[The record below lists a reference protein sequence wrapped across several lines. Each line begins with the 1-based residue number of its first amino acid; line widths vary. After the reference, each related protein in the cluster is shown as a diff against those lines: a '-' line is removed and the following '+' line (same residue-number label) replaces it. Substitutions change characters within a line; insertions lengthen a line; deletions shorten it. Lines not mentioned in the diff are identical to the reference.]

1 MKRIVVALFLLSALV
16 MLPEITAAES
26 EHVIVSKGFPLGPHY
41 TLNMIEKASAF
52 VCPESQFVVD
62 ETGNFVLDERGNPIP
77 IYGNVVYVPE
87 NKEDAYPVAID
98 MEWGLQ
104 ENKVYF
110 DKTKLQATDWC
121 TGFTPNDAARIRLP
135 NHDSG
140 YAVYARVL
148 GRQTENRK
156 IEICDPGLTFVEAE
170 DGINLLY
177 LGLVK
182 KTGYQTP
189 AMSYTHKIRTATT
202 LDITGLFQWSGE
214 VCYLTR
220 PEDGVSAERKSCAM
234 DTDSDGVFDD
244 YYFKKDNPTCEEGYR
259 EVTLYCKTYEN
270 TWLFNIADFIE
281 YFWNV
286 GTDDFTL
293 IQIRFYPL

>member
-1 MKRIVVALFLLSALV
+1 MKKKFVTFFLLSVFIL
-16 MLPEITAAES
+16 LPKITIADS
-26 EHVIVSKGFPLGPHY
+26 EHVIISKEFPGGPYY
-41 TLNMIEKASAF
+41 TLNIIEKSSEF
-52 VCPESQFVVD
+52 ICPESHFIVD
-62 ETGNFVLDERGNPIP
+62 ETGNFILDERGNPIP

-87 NKEDAYPVAID
+87 NKEEAYPVAIN
-98 MEWGLQ
+98 MEWGLR
-104 ENKVYF
+104 ENTVYF
-110 DKTKLQATDWC
+110 DKTKLQVTDWC
-121 TGFTPNDAARIRLP
+121 TGFSPNDPARVRLP
-135 NHDSG
+135 KHGNG

-148 GRQTENRK
+148 GKQTENRK
-156 IEICDPGLTFVEAE
+156 MEICDPGLIFVEAE

-182 KTGYQTP
+182 KSGYQTP
-189 AMSYTHKIRTATT
+189 SMSYTHKIRTASA

-220 PEDGVSAERKSCAM
+220 PEDGVSTERKSCAM
-234 DTDSDGVFDD
+234 DTDSDGIYDD
-244 YYFKKDNPTCEEGYR
+244 YYFKQDNPTCEEGYR
-259 EVTLYCKTYEN
+259 DVILYCKTYEN
-270 TWLFNIADFIE
+270 TWLFNISDFIE